1 MIVVAETN
9 KEVLAMATII
19 MIKTA
24 GQTETVVDLAMDLIT
39 GQETLMDLVI
49 IMVREITTDQ
59 DLTMVQDQATDH
71 QKEAVLV
78 LLNLNSFKIAIKKNS
93 PHDKGCFFYC
103 YTTSL
108 HT

>member
-1 MIVVAETN
+1 
-9 KEVLAMATII
+9 
-19 MIKTA
+19 
-24 GQTETVVDLAMDLIT
+24 MDLIT

-78 LLNLNSFKIAIKKNS
+78 LLNLNSFKIAIKKIALMTRAVFFITTQLVYIPNYLI
-93 PHDKGCFFYC
+93 KG
-103 YTTSL
+103 L
-108 HT
+108 VK